1 MLIPTQDLLY
11 YLLKRNE
18 TNLCRL
24 EMLRDIS
31 CAVIIPCYNE
41 EDNIQECIKRI
52 PETDNIREIIVI
64 DDGST
69 DSTSQ
74 KVKQLQ
80 PSFNNLKLIR
90 VNSNRGKGNALKE
103 GFDKAVS
110 DILIILDADMSIAP
124 EDIPK
129 FIQLLAENKSSIVN
143 GSRFILPM
151 EKGAMNI
158 FRRIG
163 NKIFSFIFRILTGI
177 KVTDTLCGTKAF
189 FKKDYQQMIWGKCP
203 WGDFDILFNAAR
215 MRLKLLEVPVTY
227 HLRLRGKSKMKTIK
241 FGLKFIE
248 TCFLWKLYLLKNGTN

>member
-1 MLIPTQDLLY
+1 M
-11 YLLKRNE
+11 
-18 TNLCRL
+18 NL
-24 EMLRDIS
+24 S
-31 CAVIIPCYNE
+31 CSVIIPCCNE

-52 PETDNIREIIVI
+52 PETGNISEIIVV

-90 VNSNRGKGNALKE
+90 INPNQGKGNALKE

-124 EDIPK
+124 ENIPK
-129 FIQLLAENKSSIVN
+129 FIQPLAENKCSIVN

-158 FRRIG
+158 PRRIG
-163 NKIFSFIFRILTGI
+163 NKIFSFIFRVLSSV
-177 KVTDTLCGTKAF
+177 KVTNTLCGTKTF
-189 FKKDYQQMIWGKCP
+189 FKKGYQKMVWVKCP

-215 MRLKLLEVPVTY
+215 MNLKLLEVPVTY
-227 HLRLRGKSKMKTIK
+227 HLRLRGESKMKTIK
-241 FGLKFIE
+241 FGLKFIK
-248 TCFLWKLYLLKNGTN
+248 TCFLWKLYLLKNGID